1 MKKLLA
7 LCLTA
12 LLLCGCTHGTTA
24 DRATTFYY
32 PKKNYVYSIS
42 ESVVGSEA
50 RECAD
55 ESTEYLL
62 RLYLLGPTDEHLESL
77 YPQGTRLLEAKES
90 GDALTVTLS
99 DTGNRMTDAAFTLA
113 GACLASTCFPLKD
126 YSAITVRSGDREIT
140 FQRDSLIFQD
150 DTATLDNNTTKKEDT
165 P

>member
-12 LLLCGCTHGTTA
+12 LLLCSCTHGTTA

-62 RLYLLGPTDEHLESL
+62 RLYLLGPTEENLESI
-77 YPQGTRLLEAKES
+77 YPIGTQLQSLTQA
-90 GDALTVTLS
+90 GTALTVFLS
-99 DTGNRMTDAAFTLA
+99 PGSNRMADISFTLA
-113 GACLASTCFPLKD
+113 GACLAKTCFGLD
-126 YSAITVRSGDREIT
+126 DFSMVTIRSGDRDVS
-140 FQRDSLIFQD
+140 FRPDDLIFQD
-150 DTATLDNNTTKKEDT
+150 TSATLEDT
-165 P
+165 QKEENP

>member
-24 DRATTFYY
+24 DRTTTFYY

-113 GACLASTCFPLKD
+113 GACLAQTFWEHF
-126 YSAITVRSGDREIT
+126 SAVTVRSGDREIT
-140 FQRDSLIFQD
+140 LRPDTLVLED
-150 DTATLDNNTTKKEDT
+150 TTATLDNDSKKEDT

>member
-12 LLLCGCTHGTTA
+12 LLLCGCAHGTTA

-113 GACLASTCFPLKD
+113 GACLAQTFWEHF
-126 YSAITVRSGDREIT
+126 SAFTVRSGDREIT
-140 FQRDSLIFQD
+140 LRPDTLVLED
-150 DTATLDNNTTKKEDT
+150 TTATLDNDAKKEDT

>member
-12 LLLCGCTHGTTA
+12 LLLCGCAHGTTA

-90 GDALTVTLS
+90 GGALTVTLS

-113 GACLASTCFPLKD
+113 GACLAQTFFGD
-126 YSAITVRSGDREIT
+126 YTAITIRSGDRDVT
-140 FQRDSLIFQD
+140 FRPGSLVLQD
-150 DTATLDNNTTKKEDT
+150 ESATLDGNTAESEDSQ
-165 P
+165 